1 MTKNKTKTVSQKYF
15 DGRKYYSELGGAFGI
30 YMLVLYLT
38 IGRVEESPTATIKMA
53 LAVAPVFPLLL
64 VFWAIMRQ
72 YGRSDELD
80 KRIAREA
87 FAMGA
92 MIFGWILIIW
102 GFAQNGGAPQVPMI
116 FVAPLLIC
124 FWGICTPIVMRKY
137 K

>member
-1 MTKNKTKTVSQKYF
+1 MDNSNRF
-15 DGRKYYSELGGAFGI
+15 FGGRQYIIELSGAFLFYG
-30 YMLVLYLT
+30 LVLMGT
-38 IGRVEESPTATIKMA
+38 IVRVKDAQPGLEKLVLA
-53 LAVAPVFPLLL
+53 LAPTLPLAL

-72 YGRSDELD
+72 YGRSDELH

-116 FVAPLLIC
+116 FVAPLLIG
-124 FWGICTPIVMRKY
+124 FWGICTPIVMRRY